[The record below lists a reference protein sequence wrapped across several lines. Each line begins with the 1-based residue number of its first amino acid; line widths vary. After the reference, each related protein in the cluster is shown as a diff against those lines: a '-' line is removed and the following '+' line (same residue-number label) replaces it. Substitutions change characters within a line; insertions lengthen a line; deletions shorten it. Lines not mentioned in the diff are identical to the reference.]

1 MIAPIRNKPR
11 PCSRAKPV
19 RGFLRGTA
27 MAEFALVATPCFML
41 FFAIMSFAMAL
52 YSYDFVCY
60 SAQQAA
66 RYAMVHGTTAAQTV
80 SAADVTT
87 YVNSLVVGVL
97 TTSAL
102 TVTTTWSPNQ
112 KPGSVVT
119 VVVSYNFKPLT
130 SLVSGVN
137 INLSR
142 TAAMVISE

>member
-1 MIAPIRNKPR
+1 
-11 PCSRAKPV
+11 
-19 RGFLRGTA
+19 

-66 RYAMVHGTTAAQTV
+66 RYAMVHGTSATQTV

-97 TTSAL
+97 TTSSL
-102 TVTTTWSPNQ
+102 TVTTTWSPNE

-119 VVVSYNFKPLT
+119 VAVSYNYKPLT
-130 SLVSGVN
+130 SLVSSVN

-142 TAAMVISE
+142 TAAMVISQ

>member
-1 MIAPIRNKPR
+1 MRAQIANPPSSCSTTRPR
-11 PCSRAKPV
+11 RC
-19 RGFLRGTA
+19 FLRGTA

-66 RYAMVHGTTAAQTV
+66 RYAMVHGTSATQTV

-97 TTSAL
+97 TTSSL
-102 TVTTTWSPNQ
+102 TVTTTWSPNE

-119 VVVSYNFKPLT
+119 VAVSYNYKPLT
-130 SLVSGVN
+130 SLVSSVN

-142 TAAMVISE
+142 TAAMVISQ